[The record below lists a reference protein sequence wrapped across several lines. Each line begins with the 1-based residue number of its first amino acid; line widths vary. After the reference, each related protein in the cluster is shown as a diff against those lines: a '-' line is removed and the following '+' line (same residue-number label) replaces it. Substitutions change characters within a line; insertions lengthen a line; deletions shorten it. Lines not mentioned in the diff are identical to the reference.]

1 MTEEYYLGLDLGQS
15 QDYTA
20 ITILEKEPQ
29 SEDTPSN
36 YRIRYLERPQL
47 GTPYPDIVEKVS
59 KMLNSDQLKDKATLV
74 VDQTGCGRP
83 VFDLFEKAGLN
94 PIGIS
99 IHGGDA
105 VTHEGSSWRV
115 PKRDL
120 VACLQV
126 LLQNERLKVSKK
138 LKLEQVLSREMLNF
152 KVKIDPK
159 TAHDSYSAWREGDH
173 DDLVLAVAM
182 AAWCGEYGPT
192 PGGWNFAAAP
202 VISYSDHYRGPY

>member
-1 MTEEYYLGLDLGQS
+1 MTEQYYLGLDLGQS

-20 ITILEKEPQ
+20 LCILEQVQQ
-29 SEDTPSN
+29 SEETQPN

-47 GTPYPDIVEKVS
+47 GTPYPAVVENVS
-59 KMLNSDQLKDKATLV
+59 KIFNSEKLKDKSTLV
-74 VDQTGCGRP
+74 IDQTGCGRP
-83 VFDLFEKAGLN
+83 VYDLFDLAGLN

-105 VTHEGSSWRV
+105 VTHEGNSWRV

-126 LLQNERLKVSKK
+126 LLQNGRLKVSKK
-138 LKLEQVLSREMLNF
+138 LKLEPVLSREMLNF

-159 TAHDSYSAWREGDH
+159 TAHDSYSSWREGDH
-173 DDLVLAVAM
+173 DDLVLAVAL
-182 AAWCGEYGPT
+182 ASWYAEHGPKPFDLSFT
-192 PGGWNFAAAP
+192 AAP
-202 VISYSDHYRGPY
+202 VVSAGGGYMGPY